1 MSRTK
6 QCKAVL
12 ATGALRAAACLPLPL
27 LHGIGTLTG
36 RLLWWLPNDQRRF
49 ATINLARCLPELDT
63 DAQRRLLRRNLA
75 ETAKM
80 LLELGPLWLW
90 NRDRMLGLIRGVDGE
105 AEWQAA
111 LDEGRG
117 AIALTP
123 HLGAWEI
130 AGLYLS
136 SRCRLTSLYRPSRLG
151 PRADELIRTGRS
163 RLGAQLVATDNRGV
177 RRLLQALR
185 EGQVV
190 GILPDQDPGDEGG
203 RFTPFFGHPANTMVL
218 LSRLAMRSG
227 APVFLLYA
235 ERLPRGR
242 GYRLH
247 FQRLSEAIGREPLDA
262 SLKALND
269 AVEQAVRRL
278 PEQYL
283 WSYRRFKR
291 QPPGHPPFYARPSS

>member
-1 MSRTK
+1 MSY
-6 QCKAVL
+6 KAAL
-12 ATGALRAAACLPLPL
+12 AVGALRATAHLPLPL
-27 LHGIGTLTG
+27 LHGIATLIG

-49 ATINLARCLPELDT
+49 AAINLARCLPELDT
-63 DAQRRLLRRNLA
+63 DARRRLLRRNLA
-75 ETAKM
+75 ETAKT

-90 NRDRMLGLIRGVDGE
+90 DGERVLGLIRGVDGE
-105 AEWQAA
+105 AGWQAA

-117 AIALTP
+117 AIAITP
-123 HLGAWEI
+123 HLGAWEV

-136 SRCRLTSLYRPSRLG
+136 SRCRLTTLYRPSRLG
-151 PRADELIRTGRS
+151 ARADELIRTGRG
-163 RLGAQLVATDNRGV
+163 RLGAQLVATDTRGV

-185 EGQVV
+185 DGRAV

-203 RFTPFFGHPANTMVL
+203 RFAPFFGHPANTMLL

-247 FQRLSEAIGREPLDA
+247 FQRLPGAIGREPLDD
-262 SLKALND
+262 SLAALNG
-269 AVEQAVRRL
+269 AVEQAIRRR

-291 QPPGHPPFYARPSS
+291 QPPGHPPFYARSSS